1 MRRILLLLWLLL
13 WAPGW
18 AEQAKIDQLLE
29 QKRWSEA
36 VPLLEEQDRVQ
47 NSDAGSRLYYNLGL
61 CYQHLN
67 DLGRARAYY
76 QASLRRNP
84 WNSNLQSNLAL
95 LKAGLTE
102 PEPEETWTQTAT
114 HCAPPALLAASML
127 LFSWAAC
134 GFAWMY
140 RLRPRERWLWSGLGC
155 FALAAL
161 STTLWF
167 AARWQPVQA
176 VVLPETAFL
185 MNGPG
190 GEFTQSLNV
199 HAGNLVEVVREQG
212 DWAEVEALGK
222 LRAWIRRDE
231 LMMVP

>member
-1 MRRILLLLWLLL
+1 M
-13 WAPGW
+13 
-18 AEQAKIDQLLE
+18 EQLLE

-36 VPLLEEQDRVQ
+36 VPLLEEQQRVH
-47 NSDAGSRLYYNLGL
+47 NNDAGSRLYYNLGL

-76 QASLRRNP
+76 QASFRRNP
-84 WNSNLQSNLAL
+84 WNSSLQSNLAL

-102 PEPEETWTQTAT
+102 PEPDETWTQTAT
-114 HCAPPALLAASML
+114 HCAPPVLLALGML

-134 GFAWMY
+134 GLAWMY

-155 FALAAL
+155 FVLAAL
-161 STTLWF
+161 TTTLWF
-167 AARWQPVQA
+167 AARWQPLQA
-176 VVLPETAFL
+176 VFLPETAFL

-190 GEFTQSLNV
+190 AEFTQSLNV
-199 HAGNLVEVVREQG
+199 HAGNLVEVLREQG
-212 DWAEVEALGK
+212 DWDEVEALAKVRG
-222 LRAWIRRDE
+222 WIRRDE

>member
-1 MRRILLLLWLLL
+1 MKRLLLLLWLLM

-18 AEQAKIDQLLE
+18 SEKVNVDQLLE

-36 VPLLEEQDRVQ
+36 VPLLEEQSNQ
-47 NSDAGSRLYYNLGL
+47 AGSRLYYNLGL

-67 DLGRARAYY
+67 NMGRARAYY

-84 WNSNLQSNLAL
+84 WNSGLQSNLAL

-102 PEPEETWTQTAT
+102 PEPEEGWTQVVT
-114 HCAPPALLAASML
+114 HCAPPTLLAVAML
-127 LFSWAAC
+127 LFSWLAC
-134 GFAWMY
+134 GMAWLY
-140 RLRPRERWLWSGLGC
+140 RLRPRERWLWGGLGS
-155 FALAAL
+155 FALAAVA
-161 STTLWF
+161 TTLWF
-167 AARWQPVQA
+167 ATLWQPLQA

-190 GEFTQSLNV
+190 AEFTQSLNV
-199 HAGNLVEVVREQG
+199 HAGNMVEVLREQG

-222 LRAWIRRDE
+222 VRAWIRRDE
-231 LMMVP
+231 LMTIP

>member
-1 MRRILLLLWLLL
+1 MRWLLLLWLLL
-13 WAPGW
+13 VVPGW
-18 AEQAKIDQLLE
+18 SEKPNLDQLLQ

-36 VPLLEEQDRVQ
+36 VPLLEAQDRL
-47 NSDAGSRLYYNLGL
+47 NNNDSGARLYYNLGL

-67 DLGRARAYY
+67 NLGRARVYY
-76 QASLRRNP
+76 QAALRRNP
-84 WNSNLQSNLAL
+84 WNSSLQSNLAL

-102 PEPEETWTQTAT
+102 PEPDESWTQTAT
-114 HCAPPALLAASML
+114 HCAPPAVLAASML
-127 LFSWAAC
+127 IFSWSAC
-134 GFAWMY
+134 GLAWMY
-140 RLRPRERWLWSGLGC
+140 RMRPRERWLWGGLGC
-155 FALAAL
+155 FILAVI
-161 STTLWF
+161 STCLWF
-167 AARWQPVQA
+167 AARLAPLQA
-176 VVLPETAFL
+176 VVQPETAFL

-231 LMMVP
+231 LMLVP

>member
-1 MRRILLLLWLLL
+1 MKRLWILLWLLL
-13 WAPGW
+13 CAPGW
-18 AEQAKIDQLLE
+18 AQKVDVDQLLE

-36 VPLLEEQDRVQ
+36 VPLLEQQ
-47 NSDAGSRLYYNLGL
+47 AGDAGSRLYYDLGL

-67 DLGRARAYY
+67 DMGRARAYY

-84 WNSNLQSNLAL
+84 WNSSLQSNLAL

-102 PEPEETWTQTAT
+102 PEPEESWTQVAT
-114 HCAPPALLAASML
+114 HCAPPALLAVAML
-127 LFSWAAC
+127 VFSWLAC
-134 GFAWMY
+134 AMAWLY
-140 RLRPRERWLWSGLGC
+140 RTRSRELWLWSGLGS

-161 STTLWF
+161 ATTLWF
-167 AARWQPVQA
+167 AARWQPLQA

-190 GEFTQSLNV
+190 AEFTQSLNV
-199 HAGNLVEVVREQG
+199 HSGNLVEVLREQG

-222 LRAWIRRDE
+222 VRAWIRRDE
-231 LMMVP
+231 LMMIP

>member
-1 MRRILLLLWLLL
+1 VRRLVLLLWLLL
-13 WAPGW
+13 WAPCW
-18 AEQAKIDQLLE
+18 PEPAKVDQLLE

-36 VPLLEEQDRVQ
+36 VPLLEDQDRAH
-47 NSDAGSRLYYNLGL
+47 NHDAGARLYYNLGL

-67 DLGRARAYY
+67 DLGRARTYY

-84 WNSNLQSNLAL
+84 WNSSLQSNLAL
-95 LKAGLTE
+95 LKAGLSE
-102 PEPEETWTQTAT
+102 PEPEESWTQTAT
-114 HCAPPALLAASML
+114 HCAPPALLAGGMFV
-127 LFSWAAC
+127 FSWAAC
-134 GFAWMY
+134 GLAWMY

-155 FALAAL
+155 LALAVLAA
-161 STTLWF
+161 TLWL
-167 AARWQPVQA
+167 AARWQPEQA

-190 GEFTQSLNV
+190 GEFTQSLNI

-231 LMMVP
+231 LMLVP

>member
-1 MRRILLLLWLLL
+1 MKRFLVLLWLLL
-13 WAPGW
+13 WVPGW
-18 AEQAKIDQLLE
+18 AEKAKVDQLLE

-36 VPLLEEQDRVQ
+36 VPLLEEQ
-47 NSDAGSRLYYNLGL
+47 SGEAGSRLYYNLGL

-67 DLGRARAYY
+67 NMGRARAYY

-84 WNSNLQSNLAL
+84 WNSALQSNLAL

-102 PEPEETWTQTAT
+102 PEPEESWTQVAT
-114 HCAPPALLAASML
+114 HCAPPALLATAL
-127 LFSWAAC
+127 LVFSWLAC
-134 GFAWMY
+134 AMAWLY
-140 RLRPRERWLWSGLGC
+140 RLHPRERWLWGGLGS
-155 FALAAL
+155 FALAAVAA
-161 STTLWF
+161 TLWF

-190 GEFTQSLNV
+190 AEFTQSLNV
-199 HAGNLVEVVREQG
+199 HSGNLVIVLREQG

-222 LRAWIRRDE
+222 VRAWIRRDE
-231 LMMVP
+231 LMTIP